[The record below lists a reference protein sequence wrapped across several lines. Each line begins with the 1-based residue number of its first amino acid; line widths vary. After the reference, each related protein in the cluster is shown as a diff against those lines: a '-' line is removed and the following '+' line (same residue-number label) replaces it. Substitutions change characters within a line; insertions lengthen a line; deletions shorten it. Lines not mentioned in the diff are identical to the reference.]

1 MTTPKKK
8 PSRFCTLRI
17 RLTSLSTRQCKEK
30 ASKRTSREWLNENL
44 GQKTLRHSSR
54 NWIAFQMRARG
65 RKILWW
71 ECCSTGNRPLI
82 TRICRKPGE
91 ILKLNLCFAA
101 RTYEKRRVIITDE
114 NLFFAHI
121 SKEQLIDYIPLS
133 EVVSVDDLDGVTADD
148 DQGTDKAQ
156 VQSLD
161 SVASTLSAF
170 QVRTLPTGCCRVQQ
184 LLKCH
189 S

>member
-1 MTTPKKK
+1 MFRRGPPGLRPPRSLNTLGPAICNSLFQGAGEMWIDYAQKKTS
-8 PSRFCTLRI
+8 SRFCTLRI

-91 ILKLNLCFAA
+91 ILKLIFALLPGL
-101 RTYEKRRVIITDE
+101 TKSEG
-114 NLFFAHI
+114 
-121 SKEQLIDYIPLS
+121 LS
-133 EVVSVDDLDGVTADD
+133 
-148 DQGTDKAQ
+148 
-156 VQSLD
+156 
-161 SVASTLSAF
+161 
-170 QVRTLPTGCCRVQQ
+170 LPTRTCF
-184 LLKCH
+184 LLIFRR
-189 S
+189 SN